1 MADLKQET
9 TSPTKNYVNVHETD
23 IEIAFGKFAK
33 SGFDRFEEFC
43 KTVFSNYR
51 IIRFLLLIKP
61 VLANL
66 ASAEY

>member
-1 MADLKQET
+1 MSMRQTLKIGF
-9 TSPTKNYVNVHETD
+9 D
-23 IEIAFGKFAK
+23 KFAK

-61 VLANL
+61 VVAKL
-66 ASAEY
+66 SSTEY

>member
-1 MADLKQET
+1 MQENT
-9 TSPTKNYVNVHETD
+9 NQTKNNVNVHETD

-43 KTVFSNYR
+43 KTGFSNYR